1 MSVSTPDS
9 PRRQVRHRELSSSQH
24 DAAPGAI
31 DDIYADRLD
40 VLTVRSAMDPRGVAA
55 IWRRLSRE
63 TADSAWARPNEA
75 MPVEDVQLLGADAP
89 ATPSYSAPRG
99 VSFDDYL
106 ASARRHAGELE
117 ALFGTDFRLVAR
129 FETLLGRFSGG
140 RPVRVARAANGQSYA
155 PCTVRRMAEG
165 RQIGV
170 HHDYHFGLPL
180 YQELAPTIDTRTL
193 VSFVVTMHRPQSGG
207 ELHVYGVTPDTPNAP
222 RMPNGFQWD
231 LAAIEAG
238 YDQLAVQ
245 YEVGDLFLLAA
256 GRCLHRVA
264 RVHGVE
270 PRVTLGGFLALD
282 KAHDQVLFWS

>member
-1 MSVSTPDS
+1 MNPNPDAAPS
-9 PRRQVRHRELSSSQH
+9 RRVRHRELSATQH
-24 DAAPGAI
+24 AAAPCAI
-31 DDIYADRLD
+31 EEIYDDALD
-40 VLTVRSAMDPRGVAA
+40 VLTARAAMDPVAIDA
-55 IWRRLSRE
+55 IWRRLS
-63 TADSAWARPNEA
+63 TDAPDSAWARPNEK

-106 ASARRHAGELE
+106 ASARRHAGELQ
-117 ALFGTDFRLVAR
+117 ALFGPDFPLVDR
-129 FETLLGRFSGG
+129 FEHLLGRFSGG
-140 RPVRVARAANGQSYA
+140 RPARVARAANGQSYA

-193 VSFVVTMHRPQSGG
+193 VSFVVTMHRAQAGG

-245 YEVGDLFLLAA
+245 YEIGDLFLLAA

-264 RVHGVE
+264 RVQGPE

-282 KAHDQVLFWS
+282 KAHQQVLFWS

>member
-1 MSVSTPDS
+1 MSSTQQVPQ
-9 PRRQVRHRELSSSQH
+9 RRQVRHRELSSTQH
-24 DAAPGAI
+24 ATAPRAI
-31 DDIYADRLD
+31 DEIYDDELD
-40 VLTVRSAMDPRGVAA
+40 VLTVRAAMDPLA
-55 IWRRLSRE
+55 IDSIWNRLSRD
-63 TADSAWARPNEA
+63 TPDNVWARPNEK

-117 ALFGTDFRLVAR
+117 ALFGPDFPLVTQ
-129 FETLLGRFSGG
+129 FEKLLGRFSGG
-140 RPVRVARAANGQSYA
+140 RPARVARAVNGQSYA

-193 VSFVVTMHRPQSGG
+193 VSFVVTMHRPLAGG

-245 YEVGDLFLLAA
+245 YEIGDLFLLAA

-264 RVHGVE
+264 RVQGPA

-282 KAHDQVLFWS
+282 KAHQQVLFWS